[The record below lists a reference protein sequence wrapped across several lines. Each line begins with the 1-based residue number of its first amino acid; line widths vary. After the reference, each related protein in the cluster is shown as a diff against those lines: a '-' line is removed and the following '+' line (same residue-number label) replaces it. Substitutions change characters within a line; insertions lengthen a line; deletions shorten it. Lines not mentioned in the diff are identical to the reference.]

1 MNKCNCIVAHSLLPA
16 TKLWEGNIFTP
27 VCHSVHR
34 RGGLCLGRRGSLPRA
49 GGLCPGWR
57 GVSVQGGG
65 SLSRGSS
72 VEGGI
77 CQGGVLYPGG
87 LCQGCLC
94 PEGVSVMR
102 VSV

>member
-1 MNKCNCIVAHSLLPA
+1 M
-16 TKLWEGNIFTP
+16 E
-27 VCHSVHR
+27 
-34 RGGLCLGRRGSLPRA
+34 

-72 VEGGI
+72 VEGG
-77 CQGGVLYPGG
+77 
-87 LCQGCLC
+87 LCQGAVSIQEVSVRGVSVQRDYC
-94 PEGVSVMR
+94 PEGVSVMG